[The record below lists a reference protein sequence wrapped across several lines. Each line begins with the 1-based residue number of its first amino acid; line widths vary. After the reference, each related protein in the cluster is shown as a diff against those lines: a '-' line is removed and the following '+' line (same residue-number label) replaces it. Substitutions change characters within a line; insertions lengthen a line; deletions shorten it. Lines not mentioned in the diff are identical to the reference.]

1 MNSQDDKYNDLQ
13 HREQELQE
21 RERSIRLREIET
33 ELYQQQ
39 PPMHQTVP
47 LKQQQKSEGWLKRWQ
62 RRILK
67 LGKFAA
73 LIVVVVISYKVAVQ
87 LAGVIIVGTI
97 AFVSYK
103 LFIESDKSEQ

>member
-1 MNSQDDKYNDLQ
+1 MNSQDDKHKDLQ
-13 HREQELQE
+13 RRERELQE
-21 RERSIRLREIET
+21 REHSIRLREIEA
-33 ELYQQQ
+33 ELYKQQ
-39 PPMHQTVP
+39 PPLHQTVP
-47 LKQQQKSEGWLKRWQ
+47 LQKPQKSEGWLKRWQ
-62 RRILK
+62 KRMVR

-103 LFIESDKSEQ
+103 LFIESDKSDQ

>member
-1 MNSQDDKYNDLQ
+1 MSSQDDKYKDLQ
-13 HREQELQE
+13 HREKELQE